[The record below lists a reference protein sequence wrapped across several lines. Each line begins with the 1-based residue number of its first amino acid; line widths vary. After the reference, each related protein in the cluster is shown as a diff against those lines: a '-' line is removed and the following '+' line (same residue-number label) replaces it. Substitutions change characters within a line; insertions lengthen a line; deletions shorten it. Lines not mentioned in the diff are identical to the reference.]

1 MKRIVV
7 LLMGLL
13 LLSSLGMTDEVTKVG
28 TTAVGFL
35 NIDVGAQAVAMGGA
49 YAAVAQDATAMYW
62 NPSGIARSEQF
73 EALFQHT
80 RWIADISINY
90 LGVVIPIRGVGS
102 FGVNMTSLG
111 MDDMERTTI
120 SNPEGTG
127 ETFFAGSSALGV
139 SYARNL
145 TDRFSVGFNVKYI
158 TEKIYH
164 STATGVAFDVGTLFT
179 TNFSGLKIGMSISNY
194 GPKIR
199 MGGRDMLTQVDID
212 PLVHGNNKNLNA
224 NLKTDAFDLP
234 LMFRV
239 GVAIDVLKGM
249 ANSNLILAVD
259 ALHPNND
266 VESVN
271 IGAEY
276 VLNQMI
282 FLRGGYNT
290 LFAKDSETGLSFG
303 GGLKYTIGGPT
314 LVLDYAYRDFGIL
327 NQVQMFTLGVR
338 F

>member
-80 RWIADISINY
+80 RWIADISLNY
-90 LGVVIPIRGVGS
+90 LGIVIPIRGVGS

-127 ETFFAGSSALGV
+127 ETFSAGSSALGI

-164 STATGVAFDVGTLFT
+164 SSATGVAFDVGTLFL

-212 PLVHGNNKNLNA
+212 PLVHGNNKNMNA

-266 VESVN
+266 VESINV
-271 IGAEY
+271 GAEY
-276 VLNQMI
+276 VLNRMI

-327 NQVQMFTLGVR
+327 NQIQMFTLGVR